1 MAEGVDF
8 KDLTNNGLVRDIRRA
23 AALALSLS
31 GRPASSLYS
40 PTVVFDY
47 TQYGCDIQEQVDTKI
62 TKNSMNMRSSHMGL
76 VGIWG

>member
-1 MAEGVDF
+1 MAEHVDF

-31 GRPASSLYS
+31 GRPASSLHGQS
-40 PTVVFDY
+40 VVFDY

-76 VGIWG
+76 VAIWG